1 MDHTEST
8 ETFFSEKVVTPIVL
22 GLFANDEWDSI
33 ALIRDPEDARRLIVR
48 VVVCGE
54 AAEVLLDYPGSAE
67 SLFDTQQRLVDELKS
82 FIEGSEF
89 AARRT
94 AEWEAD
100 ADNADGRPPVVS
112 RTPDPISTVLPTAL
126 CADAG
131 SAPGPCAST
140 AVAAC
145 RPTAAAEP
153 EAGRPQPPSAP
164 RASIA
169 PRACRGPLRPDRRGS
184 RSRPRPEEHRIPDR
198 DRRPGGRWRSSR
210 PLRRGPIRRGSPTA

>member
-1 MDHTEST
+1 MLETMDHTEST

-112 RTPDPISTVLPTAL
+112 RTP
-126 CADAG
+126 
-131 SAPGPCAST
+131 
-140 AVAAC
+140 
-145 RPTAAAEP
+145 
-153 EAGRPQPPSAP
+153 
-164 RASIA
+164 
-169 PRACRGPLRPDRRGS
+169 RPDFDGPADCTLRR
-184 RSRPRPEEHRIPDR
+184 RRI
-198 DRRPGGRWRSSR
+198 GSR
-210 PLRRGPIRRGSPTA
+210 PLRVDRRRCLSAHRRS